1 MQALQQ
7 PGRDTF
13 SFHTHCSCV
22 ILGWIFGKRPGSGK
36 ARKTRRL
43 PLDKSNI
50 YTGFETGLF
59 CIPLPPGWKSP
70 CKTSSFPQQHPVLAK
85 HSLKPELLRRLAN
98 SQQEAREALGTAG
111 VTQQGDGWLLAAQ
124 ETSVAA
130 AGPGPGPAGA
140 PSARRTPPGL
150 QGWMACQEPNA
161 CTTAWGPSRAA
172 GKIGVLV

>member
-1 MQALQQ
+1 MEKGLGAGRLEKQDAFPLTRAIFTQDLKQA
-7 PGRDTF
+7 
-13 SFHTHCSCV
+13 CSV
-22 ILGWIFGKRPGSGK
+22 
-36 ARKTRRL
+36 
-43 PLDKSNI
+43 
-50 YTGFETGLF
+50 
-59 CIPLPPGWKSP
+59 PLPPGWKSP